1 MIGQG
6 LRQLQEA
13 LNRKADGVQR
23 EFTAVSEQ
31 LKLIGRRME
40 REERETDPAAL
51 TVEQDA
57 LRARQQ
63 ILAAEVNDWRDR
75 ARGVLQ
81 QRSDEVLRDYLNQ
94 LLMLDDE
101 SVRPAVEHALYLM
114 SASDEEL
121 ARLAQSQERARPTTP
136 AGRLIERARTE
147 FDLRGN
153 DPAPRRRAAMEFA
166 NRPSLAQDDAVIA
179 EIEAA
184 LNDADSWVREVA
196 FLTALQLHRFRAI
209 RLADLDAAHASVERL
224 TRFDDPAVIPI
235 LIAVLE
241 NARTGFTQGTEGNN
255 KRSRLLAL
263 EYLAA
268 WHTPEAQKAV
278 RARTLDRDEAI
289 AREAQRALD
298 AFPGEWTTS
307 AKP

>member
-94 LLMLDDE
+94 LLTLDDE

-121 ARLAQSQERARPTTP
+121 ARLAQSQVQARPTTP

-184 LNDADSWVREVA
+184 LNDADPWVREVA

-224 TRFDDPAVIPI
+224 TRFDDPTVIPI
-235 LIAVLE
+235 LIAVVE

-255 KRSRLLAL
+255 QRSRLLAL

-278 RARTLDRDEAI
+278 RARTFDRDEAI

>member
-51 TVEQDA
+51 AVEQDA

-94 LLMLDDE
+94 LLTLDDE

-121 ARLAQSQERARPTTP
+121 ARLAQSQVQARPTTP

-184 LNDADSWVREVA
+184 LNDADPWVREVA

-255 KRSRLLAL
+255 KHSRLLAL

-278 RARTLDRDEAI
+278 RARTLDRNEAI